1 MILPFWNR
9 NNALKHQQNTAA
21 GARCL
26 CCCEMK
32 FTVHRAYPPTSLL
45 AFAKEAFFSD
55 KQRKSAQGRR
65 SLSCHSRVI
74 GRSSSQ
80 HARVAVVAVV
90 ADAAAAAAGM
100 VDASFMLEMQQSHRD

>member
-1 MILPFWNR
+1 
-9 NNALKHQQNTAA
+9 
-21 GARCL
+21 
-26 CCCEMK
+26 MK
-32 FTVHRAYPPTSLL
+32 FTVHRAYPPTSLVLVCWL